1 MVFWV
6 NLESELVLDQYGRPC
21 TLTCR
26 DAMHLMQVRE
36 LGNPGKVF
44 AQLMDLAQ
52 ELAAR
57 GLVHCDLNEFN
68 ILVSCAHLPMWPPPW
83 VSSIAQIV

>member
-1 MVFWV
+1 
-6 NLESELVLDQYGRPC
+6 
-21 TLTCR
+21 
-26 DAMHLMQVRE
+26 MHCVQVRE

-57 GLVHCDLNEFN
+57 GLVHCDFNEFN
-68 ILVSCAHLPMWPPPW
+68 ILVRRICQMRPPPW
-83 VSSIAQIV
+83 VLQHSTGCVTFC